1 MLFCSTVFLFLPIVH
16 ASERLTEQDR
26 FRQCG
31 STYRI
36 DNATSSVYTLGGDV
50 VFFAARTVDEGADR
64 IQWEVDPSHSQINL
78 AEVQESSI
86 TKTDRLILKNVTKRF
101 DLSKYRYTLP
111 NGFVSAWVTLR
122 VGSVPRISTNATPDV
137 FVLAGELISVICVSV
152 TGLPAP
158 NLFVQLKTEEGSK
171 SIPFMIIDGE
181 CVKMNSTAA
190 ASGIITSTATNCFGN
205 SSLDFRLSVL
215 VKPSIHLN
223 IKDGMIS
230 IDEYRDITVSYQV
243 NGVPSP
249 HVVWHQDGITLTNST
264 KSRYNTSH
272 LIIQDLTV
280 QDAGVYSIVVTNE
293 LGSDQANFTLKV
305 NSLTENKGSSG
316 NFPWWCSIIIAVIGV
331 VTGSA
336 ITVVVYRIRR
346 YPSGGYAT
354 GNSLSDCQTNHE
366 DVRYVPVGLKK
377 VDVKSE
383 EEEYIQIRPYA
394 TTHVS
399 EVKAACSLQDYEEP
413 ICDLPGIQERSSN
426 IDDAVSQEYEVMS
439 LAHTYVSPIIEQ
451 DNATA
456 EPLNFGIKSTDKSE

>member
-1 MLFCSTVFLFLPIVH
+1 
-16 ASERLTEQDR
+16 
-26 FRQCG
+26 
-31 STYRI
+31 
-36 DNATSSVYTLGGDV
+36 
-50 VFFAARTVDEGADR
+50 
-64 IQWEVDPSHSQINL
+64 
-78 AEVQESSI
+78 
-86 TKTDRLILKNVTKRF
+86 
-101 DLSKYRYTLP
+101 
-111 NGFVSAWVTLR
+111 
-122 VGSVPRISTNATPDV
+122 
-137 FVLAGELISVICVSV
+137 
-152 TGLPAP
+152 
-158 NLFVQLKTEEGSK
+158 
-171 SIPFMIIDGE
+171 
-181 CVKMNSTAA
+181 
-190 ASGIITSTATNCFGN
+190 
-205 SSLDFRLSVL
+205 
-215 VKPSIHLN
+215 
-223 IKDGMIS
+223 MIS

-305 NSLTENKGSSG
+305 NSLTGIPIYTVSCISLVKTDFSFVLIENKGSSG
-316 NFPWWCSIIIAVIGV
+316 NFPWWCSIIIAVTGV

-399 EVKAACSLQDYEEP
+399 EVKAACSLQ
-413 ICDLPGIQERSSN
+413 G
-426 IDDAVSQEYEVMS
+426 S
-439 LAHTYVSPIIEQ
+439 L
-451 DNATA
+451 
-456 EPLNFGIKSTDKSE
+456 

>member
-26 FRQCG
+26 FRQCGKPISRAAVKVAVPVVVTHVCISVG

-122 VGSVPRISTNATPDV
+122 VGCKCLTVLVDRKFSECCKRVFLAVPRISTNATPDV
-137 FVLAGELISVICVSV
+137 FVLAGELIPVICVSV

-171 SIPFMIIDGE
+171 SIPFMIMDGK

-215 VKPSIHLN
+215 GIVQYFLVKL
-223 IKDGMIS
+223 
-230 IDEYRDITVSYQV
+230 
-243 NGVPSP
+243 
-249 HVVWHQDGITLTNST
+249 
-264 KSRYNTSH
+264 
-272 LIIQDLTV
+272 
-280 QDAGVYSIVVTNE
+280 
-293 LGSDQANFTLKV
+293 
-305 NSLTENKGSSG
+305 
-316 NFPWWCSIIIAVIGV
+316 
-331 VTGSA
+331 
-336 ITVVVYRIRR
+336 
-346 YPSGGYAT
+346 
-354 GNSLSDCQTNHE
+354 
-366 DVRYVPVGLKK
+366 
-377 VDVKSE
+377 
-383 EEEYIQIRPYA
+383 
-394 TTHVS
+394 
-399 EVKAACSLQDYEEP
+399 
-413 ICDLPGIQERSSN
+413 
-426 IDDAVSQEYEVMS
+426 
-439 LAHTYVSPIIEQ
+439 
-451 DNATA
+451 
-456 EPLNFGIKSTDKSE
+456 

>member
-137 FVLAGELISVICVSV
+137 FVLAGELIPVICVSV

-171 SIPFMIIDGE
+171 SIPFMIMDGK

-215 VKPSIHLN
+215 GIVQYFLVKL
-223 IKDGMIS
+223 
-230 IDEYRDITVSYQV
+230 
-243 NGVPSP
+243 
-249 HVVWHQDGITLTNST
+249 
-264 KSRYNTSH
+264 
-272 LIIQDLTV
+272 
-280 QDAGVYSIVVTNE
+280 
-293 LGSDQANFTLKV
+293 
-305 NSLTENKGSSG
+305 
-316 NFPWWCSIIIAVIGV
+316 
-331 VTGSA
+331 
-336 ITVVVYRIRR
+336 
-346 YPSGGYAT
+346 
-354 GNSLSDCQTNHE
+354 
-366 DVRYVPVGLKK
+366 
-377 VDVKSE
+377 
-383 EEEYIQIRPYA
+383 
-394 TTHVS
+394 
-399 EVKAACSLQDYEEP
+399 
-413 ICDLPGIQERSSN
+413 
-426 IDDAVSQEYEVMS
+426 
-439 LAHTYVSPIIEQ
+439 
-451 DNATA
+451 
-456 EPLNFGIKSTDKSE
+456 